1 MKELIYK
8 KFLKKCLSVLNK
20 LIVNDNGHI
29 LILLFLSNKG
39 YDLWLEYNVFI
50 FYLII
55 IMKKNFKFHIL
66 FL

>member
-8 KFLKKCLSVLNK
+8 KFLKKCLFVLNK

-39 YDLWLEYNVFI
+39 YDL
-50 FYLII
+50 
-55 IMKKNFKFHIL
+55 
-66 FL
+66 

>member
-8 KFLKKCLSVLNK
+8 KFLKKCLFVLNK

-29 LILLFLSNKG
+29 LILLFLLNKG

-55 IMKKNFKFHIL
+55 IMKKNFKFHTL